1 MNILVVCDVFGDNTN
16 GTMVAQN
23 NLINSMR
30 KRGHHVSILCA
41 DQKSMGQPDV
51 FVCPNLNVGPFNS
64 YVEKEGVTLPK
75 PKRDIIEKSME
86 GIDVVHIMQP
96 LLLGPKAAS
105 IAYEKKI
112 GRAHV

>member
-1 MNILVVCDVFGDNTN
+1 
-16 GTMVAQN
+16 
-23 NLINSMR
+23 
-30 KRGHHVSILCA
+30 
-41 DQKSMGQPDV
+41 MGQPDV

-105 IAYEKKI
+105 IAYEKISPLQPDFIPKQKMSQLNSN
-112 GRAHV
+112 

>member
-41 DQKSMGQPDV
+41 DQNSMGQPDV

-96 LLLGPKAAS
+96 
-105 IAYEKKI
+105 
-112 GRAHV
+112 